1 LYRFAEAS
9 YGPQDLIALSSLSLL
24 PFTLLY
30 FSLFRATRDQF
41 FFSKSDQC
49 AIVQTSR
56 SCRVRPDNLQTKPWQ
71 SFFLEVGW
79 LITPTQRQRLIRRY
93 NAQGGWE
100 SLTLVTE
107 TKL

>member
-1 LYRFAEAS
+1 VL
-9 YGPQDLIALSSLSLL
+9 LL
-24 PFTLLY
+24 PDGASATCPLTLTP
-30 FSLFRATRDQF
+30 R
-41 FFSKSDQC
+41 
-49 AIVQTSR
+49 
-56 SCRVRPDNLQTKPWQ
+56 Q